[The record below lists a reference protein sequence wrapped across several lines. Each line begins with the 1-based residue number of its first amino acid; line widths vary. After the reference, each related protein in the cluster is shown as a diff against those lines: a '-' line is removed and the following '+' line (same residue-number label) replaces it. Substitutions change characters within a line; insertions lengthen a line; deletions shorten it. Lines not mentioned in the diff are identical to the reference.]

1 MRAFLCAAGLALCLG
16 GPALARG
23 AEVMVFAA
31 ASTAS
36 AIQDI
41 IALYGARGAV
51 AASFAASSALARQ
64 IENGAPADIYISANP
79 RWMDALAGAGL
90 IETASRRDLLGNR
103 LVLIAPA
110 DSPVRVDL
118 SAMPALDAL
127 LGDGRLALA
136 DPAHVPAGQYAR
148 AALEALGLWPA
159 VAGAVAPM
167 NNVRAALVLV
177 ERGEAPLGVVYATDA
192 AITDGVRVAAVFPES
207 SHPPITYPA
216 AIVAGHASPA
226 VRAFHDFLFAD
237 AARAVFAAHGFTLK

>member
-1 MRAFLCAAGLALCLG
+1 
-16 GPALARG
+16 
-23 AEVMVFAA
+23 MVFAA

>member
-1 MRAFLCAAGLALCLG
+1 
-16 GPALARG
+16 
-23 AEVMVFAA
+23 MVFAA

-36 AIQDI
+36 AIQDV

-51 AASFAASSALARQ
+51 VASFAASSALARQ
-64 IENGAPADIYISANP
+64 IQNGAPADIYISANP
-79 RWMDALAGAGL
+79 RWMDSLAGAGL
-90 IETASRRDLLGNR
+90 IEAASRRDLLGNR

-110 DSPVRVDL
+110 DSPVHVDL
-118 SAMPALDAL
+118 SAQPALDSL

-192 AITDGVRVAAVFPES
+192 AITDGVRVAGVFPES
-207 SHPPITYPA
+207 SHPPIVYPA
-216 AIVAGHASPA
+216 AIVAGRETVA
-226 VRAFHDFLFAD
+226 VRAFHDFLFTD
-237 AARAVFAAHGFTLK
+237 AARAVFAAHGFVVE